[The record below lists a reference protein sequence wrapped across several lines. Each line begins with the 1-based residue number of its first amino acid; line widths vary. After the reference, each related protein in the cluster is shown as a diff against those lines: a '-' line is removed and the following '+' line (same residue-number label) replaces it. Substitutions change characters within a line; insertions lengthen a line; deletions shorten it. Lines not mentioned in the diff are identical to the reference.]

1 MKTFLRFLGNLATV
15 IIAFVLYTLL
25 QLGYAQKKVNLL
37 FAVILAV
44 LTVAVIYWMYWI
56 YKRELK
62 QENDWFFN
70 AKPHWDAR
78 RVIISV
84 AAFFALVI
92 FQVAYIKLVGGNTV
106 SQNQA
111 ELDEVRKVASPMF
124 NILLI
129 VVGPICEEFIFRA
142 LFFNTFFPA
151 DNTLNK
157 WVGIVASG
165 FVFAYWHDPMF
176 SKFIYLYWVMGM
188 ILAWTYVETKD
199 IRYSILTHMLNNLL
213 SIL

>member
-70 AKPHWDAR
+70 AKPHWDDR

-92 FQVAYIKLVGGNTV
+92 FQVAYIKLV
-106 SQNQA
+106 
-111 ELDEVRKVASPMF
+111 F
-124 NILLI
+124 
-129 VVGPICEEFIFRA
+129 
-142 LFFNTFFPA
+142 
-151 DNTLNK
+151 
-157 WVGIVASG
+157 
-165 FVFAYWHDPMF
+165 
-176 SKFIYLYWVMGM
+176 
-188 ILAWTYVETKD
+188 
-199 IRYSILTHMLNNLL
+199 
-213 SIL
+213 

>member
-1 MKTFLRFLGNLATV
+1 MKTFLRFLGNLAV
-15 IIAFVLYTLL
+15 IIIAFVFYTVL

-37 FAVILAV
+37 FAIILAV

-70 AKPHWDAR
+70 AKPHWDVKR
-78 RVIISV
+78 IIIAV

-92 FQVAYIKLVGGNTV
+92 FQVAYIRLIGGNTV

-124 NILLI
+124 NILL
-129 VVGPICEEFIFRA
+129 VVVAPICEEFIFRA

-151 DNTLNK
+151 DSNLNK

-165 FVFAYWHDPMF
+165 FVFAYGHDPMF

-199 IRYSILTHMLNNLL
+199 IRYSILTHMLNNIL